1 MLICTSSPWSIFRK
15 TICNINFRHRMVW
28 RGKGEDEATGHLVNK
43 VWLSSHWVLK
53 CYLMLFLHSPS
64 LTGWIYVSE
73 SLKTILLSIS
83 VKIPEKITR
92 NNSGKQRSVNF
103 IHLIINKIDL
113 WNHGPIYLISLY
125 VLFSQRRT
133 QGNLVNYANL
143 CMVKGRNFQERV
155 L

>member
-1 MLICTSSPWSIFRK
+1 MQEIYTSYPWSIFRK
-15 TICNINFRHRMVW
+15 KICNINFRHRMVW

-43 VWLSSHWVLK
+43 VSV
-53 CYLMLFLHSPS
+53 
-64 LTGWIYVSE
+64 IE
-73 SLKTILLSIS
+73 SLGLKMLLSVIYS
-83 VKIPEKITR
+83 FTLLNRMNLCIRSLKNCLIIHLNQNTRKITR

-113 WNHGPIYLISLY
+113 WNHGPIYLISLD

-143 CMVKGRNFQERV
+143 CME
-155 L
+155 

>member
-1 MLICTSSPWSIFRK
+1 M
-15 TICNINFRHRMVW
+15 
-28 RGKGEDEATGHLVNK
+28 KGEGGRRGDGPLGQQGVVIELLGLKMLLNVISSFTLFNRMNLCIRILKNCLIIHLGQN
-43 VWLSSHWVLK
+43 
-53 CYLMLFLHSPS
+53 
-64 LTGWIYVSE
+64 TR
-73 SLKTILLSIS
+73 
-83 VKIPEKITR
+83 KITR